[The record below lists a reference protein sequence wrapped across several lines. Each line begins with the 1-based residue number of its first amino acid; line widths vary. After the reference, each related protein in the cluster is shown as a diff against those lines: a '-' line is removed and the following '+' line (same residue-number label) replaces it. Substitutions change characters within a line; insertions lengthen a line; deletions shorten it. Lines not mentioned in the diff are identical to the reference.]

1 MSEFLRLR
9 SPENARALLLSHMVL
24 PDQET
29 ESVPSGQALGRI
41 TAEDIMAPHGL
52 PEFAR
57 STVDG
62 YAVRARDTYGASP
75 SLPVY
80 LRLRGEVPMGV
91 LATVEARAS
100 ECLLIHTGGMLPPGA
115 DAVVML
121 ENTQAA
127 SVDHES
133 GSDESES
140 EIEIHRAAASG
151 ENVIGVGE
159 DVKAGQVVLGAG
171 SRLRPQEIGGL
182 MALGLTTVLVKRKPR
197 IAVISTGDE
206 IVDPQ
211 TQPAPG
217 QVRDVNS
224 SSLAALVADAGGEP
238 VLLGVVPDR
247 PDELA
252 SAARTALSTSDL
264 VIISA
269 GSSASARDLT
279 ASTINALGEPGVI
292 VHGVN
297 IRPGK
302 PTILG
307 ICGGKVVIGLPGNP
321 VSALVVARL
330 FVVPAILKW
339 LGLGEGRP
347 QPSIRA
353 KLSVN
358 VASQTGREDW
368 WPMRLHRAPSGMEPE
383 WVAEP
388 IFSRSNLIFGLVAA
402 QGLMCV
408 AAEKNGMTAGE
419 IVTVELF

>member
-159 DVKAGQVVLGAG
+159 DVKPGQVVLGAG

>member
-1 MSEFLRLR
+1 
-9 SPENARALLLSHMVL
+9 
-24 PDQET
+24 
-29 ESVPSGQALGRI
+29 
-41 TAEDIMAPHGL
+41 MAPHGL